1 MQPAPSASSST
12 LPATA
17 TTAAWWLLTSAGAEA
32 FHEVARRLAAV
43 DAPAADLRDL
53 PGEALDLLTPQAW
66 EAMITEGV
74 YPPRIAL
81 KGCNSTT
88 VQRVLATMPDL
99 QMVSIDGLTTP
110 TVPLDLQHAKRLRL
124 LETSTNLEVLNLNA
138 PVLLRPS
145 DMPPTFL
152 PVAAATPSA
161 ELVEVEGMRRAMANG
176 ECQLLPMSAKALR
189 SARTQTLN
197 ILHKAQGLI
206 ARGLAPF
213 AQEDAERLASWL
225 EAAPAALLPAPAA
238 HAIRHWATRL
248 RCPAMRCSCT
258 GSQITQLQG
267 FLLQVY
273 DVICPET
280 TPSRPRTCE
289 QLETLARLQA
299 WAWPDTTDYG
309 TCRPLSLEQQA
320 RKTLAVQ
327 LRQAWEHGSGPNAV
341 SQALNAAADR
351 PSDQLLDRMGLLF
364 RQPMPLPALR
374 RLELPPSTRP

>member
-17 TTAAWWLLTSAGAEA
+17 TTAAVCLPTVAEMDV
-32 FHEVARRLAAV
+32 FNEVAHRLTAV

-53 PGEALDLLTPQAW
+53 PGETLDWLTEDAWRLLDRD
-66 EAMITEGV
+66 GV
-74 YPPRIAL
+74 HPPRIAL

-88 VQRVLATMPDL
+88 VQRMLAAMPDL

-124 LETSTNLEVLNLNA
+124 LETSTDLHVLNLGA

-152 PVAAATPSA
+152 PAAAATPSA
-161 ELVEVEGMRRAMANG
+161 ELVEVEGMRRAMASG
-176 ECQLLPMSAKALR
+176 ECQLHPMSAEALR

-197 ILHKAQGLI
+197 ILYKAHGLI
-206 ARGLAPF
+206 RLGMPPF
-213 AQEDAERLASWL
+213 AQGDAERLASWL
-225 EAAPAALLPAPAA
+225 EAVPAALLPAPAA
-238 HAIRHWATRL
+238 HAIRQWASRL
-248 RCPAMRCSCT
+248 RCPAMRRSCT
-258 GSQITQLQG
+258 SSEITQLQG
-267 FLLQVY
+267 FLLHVY

-289 QLETLARLQA
+289 QLATLACLQA
-299 WAWPDTTDYG
+299 WVWPDTTDYG
-309 TCRPLSLEQQA
+309 TCRPRSLEQQA
-320 RKTLAVQ
+320 REALAVQ
-327 LRQAWEHGSGPNAV
+327 LRRVWEHGGNPNAV
-341 SQALNAAADR
+341 SKALNAAADR
-351 PSDQLLDRMGLLF
+351 PSDDLLDRMGLLF